1 MKKSIR
7 SIGFNMGSIE
17 SKSIPLEGKTL
28 IVVGD
33 NGSGKTYFLN
43 KLNSLIRGLLYNTEF
58 RDLETYK
65 NEYESIE
72 SVLKKTPENNIH
84 WRMMKT
90 QRDEAKKRLDNYKK
104 FYVELNDIE
113 IRRWSAKNNEFLFVF
128 FEAQRSYT
136 VKEDSLL
143 SSVNS
148 LSPMY
153 KNIVKDT
160 RNLLTEERNLH
171 QFFERYLISM
181 STYSLILKGL
191 GDDEQYFQVEKNIKV
206 IESDLKELFEFDG
219 LELKFNPREL
229 KVELIAKNG
238 IPMSLNKVSAGYSSI
253 LAIYSELLVHSEM
266 SGKGKTDLEGIV
278 IIDEIDAHLHV
289 SLQKKILSFFTKAFP
304 KIQFIVSTHSPFVLQ
319 SVSDALIYN
328 ISTSEVLEDLSH
340 YTYSSIV
347 KGLLGESTNSK
358 ELDLLSDELIALVKA
373 KHINKRYKDILF
385 VMESGLDNLDNK
397 NKSLVFTAKNL
408 LLDKD

>member
-1 MKKSIR
+1 MKKSIK
-7 SIGFNMGSIE
+7 SIGFNMDSIE
-17 SKSIPLEGKTL
+17 SRSIPLEGKTL

-43 KLNSLIRGLLYNTEF
+43 KLNSLIRGLLYNTDF

-72 SVLKKTPENNIH
+72 SVLKKTPENSIH

-90 QRDEAKKRLDNYKK
+90 QRDEAKNRLDNYKK

-328 ISTSEVLEDLSH
+328 ISTSEVLKDLSH

>member
-1 MKKSIR
+1 MIK
-7 SIGFNMGSIE
+7 GSNIE
-17 SKSIPLEGKTL
+17 I
-28 IVVGD
+28 
-33 NGSGKTYFLN
+33 F
-43 KLNSLIRGLLYNTEF
+43 
-58 RDLETYK
+58 
-65 NEYESIE
+65 
-72 SVLKKTPENNIH
+72 
-84 WRMMKT
+84 
-90 QRDEAKKRLDNYKK
+90 
-104 FYVELNDIE
+104 ELNDIE

-160 RNLLTEERNLH
+160 RNLLNEEKHLH

-191 GDDEQYFQVEKNIKV
+191 GDKEQYTQVQKNIKV
-206 IESDLKELFEFDG
+206 IESDLKGLFEFEG
-219 LELKFNPREL
+219 LQLKFNPKEL

-238 IPMSLNKVSAGYSSI
+238 IPMSLSKLSAGYSSI

-266 SGKGKTDLEGIV
+266 SSKGKSNLEGIV

-347 KGLLGESTNSK
+347 KGLLGESTNSQ
-358 ELDLLSDELIALVKA
+358 ELDLLSDELITLVKA
-373 KHINKRYKDILF
+373 KNINKRYKDILLE
-385 VMESGLDNLDNK
+385 MESGLDNLDNK

>member
-1 MKKSIR
+1 MRKAIESIV
-7 SIGFNMGSIE
+7 FNMGSIE

-43 KLNSLIRGLLYNTEF
+43 KLNSLIRGSLYNTDF
-58 RDLETYK
+58 RDLETYE
-65 NEYESIE
+65 NEYESID
-72 SVLKKTPENNIH
+72 SVLKKTPESSIH
-84 WRMMKT
+84 WKMMKT
-90 QRDEAKKRLDNYKK
+90 QRDEAKKKLDDYKQ

-160 RNLLTEERNLH
+160 RNLLNEEKHLH

-191 GDDEQYFQVEKNIKV
+191 GDKEQYTQVQKNIKV
-206 IESDLKELFEFDG
+206 IESDLKGLFEFEG
-219 LELKFNPREL
+219 LQLKFNPKEL

-238 IPMSLNKVSAGYSSI
+238 IPMSLSKLSAGYSSI

-266 SGKGKTDLEGIV
+266 SSKGKSNLEGIV

-347 KGLLGESTNSK
+347 KGLLGESTNSQ
-358 ELDLLSDELIALVKA
+358 ELDLLSDELITLVKA
-373 KHINKRYKDILF
+373 KNINKRYKDILLE
-385 VMESGLDNLDNK
+385 MESGLDNLDNK

>member
-1 MKKSIR
+1 MIKA
-7 SIGFNMGSIE
+7 
-17 SKSIPLEGKTL
+17 
-28 IVVGD
+28 
-33 NGSGKTYFLN
+33 
-43 KLNSLIRGLLYNTEF
+43 
-58 RDLETYK
+58 
-65 NEYESIE
+65 
-72 SVLKKTPENNIH
+72 
-84 WRMMKT
+84 
-90 QRDEAKKRLDNYKK
+90 QRDEAKKRLDDYKQ

-128 FEAQRSYT
+128 FEAQRSYA

-153 KNIVKDT
+153 NTIVKDT
-160 RNLLTEERNLH
+160 RNLHPDERNFH

-191 GDDEQYFQVEKNIKV
+191 GDKDQYFQVQKNIKV

-219 LELKFNPREL
+219 LQLKFNPKEL

-238 IPMSLNKVSAGYSSI
+238 IPMSLSKVSAGYSSI

-266 SGKGKTDLEGIV
+266 SSKGKSDLEGVV

-358 ELDLLSDELIALVKA
+358 ELDLLSDELITLVKA
-373 KHINKRYKDILF
+373 KNINKRYKDILLE
-385 VMESGLDNLDNK
+385 MESGLDNLDNK